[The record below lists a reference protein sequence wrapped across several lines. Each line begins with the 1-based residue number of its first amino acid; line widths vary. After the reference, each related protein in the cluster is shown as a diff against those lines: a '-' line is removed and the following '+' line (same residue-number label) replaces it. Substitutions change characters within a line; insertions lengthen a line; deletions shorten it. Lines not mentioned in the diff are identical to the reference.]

1 MNYLADSQIKE
12 ILIILVW
19 KISTY
24 FDQLLF
30 FFIRL
35 WIILQGQDCF
45 EFGSIR
51 DTNNN
56 AWLFISSELVEFKY
70 TF

>member
-12 ILIILVW
+12 LLIILVW

-30 FFIRL
+30 FVCFVFIRL

-51 DTNNN
+51 DTN
-56 AWLFISSELVEFKY
+56 SSA
-70 TF
+70 